1 MVIGTSVIC
10 CCLVYS
16 IMLLIL
22 YFSKRRINNTENKI
36 YSVLVVINVFGLVL
50 ELLCCYFTYYN
61 GIDTLHTMLCIICNR
76 LFILY
81 LLTWLSV
88 FTFYIFYITFT
99 KNDKIQKNM
108 ATNKKRFFITAGI
121 LYAIM
126 LVFALM
132 LPLYYFN
139 DGNYVY
145 SYGSATSL
153 LMVFGGI
160 TIVFDIFCVFKNRKN
175 IRNRQYY
182 PLFVLIIL
190 MIIVLIIRNVN
201 PGIILINSTFAFITA
216 LMFHTI
222 ENPDVQLIGE
232 LYKNK
237 KLIEKSNEDTS
248 KFLFKMTQDI
258 KNPVK
263 ELISI
268 SRDMTNETNIDV
280 LKQASKHINNYSTQ
294 IDYLINKALNISSM
308 DTQKIKIYENKYNVI
323 NLFKEISFRT
333 QEKINPEVQF
343 SFSINQNIPEYLY
356 GDAIK
361 LKQAVYSLIDN
372 AMNNT
377 KTGFINL
384 DVSSI
389 VRYNVCRLI
398 ISIEDSGQGLDT
410 DEVNKILSLNSEDLE
425 EIKLTSLEDRNNLDF
440 KSVKKIINI
449 LGGSMMLKSELQ
461 HGTTVTLVLD
471 QKIVAN
477 DDTTITQKLES
488 YEQTLYGDKKVLIVD
503 DDAEEL
509 ANITSLLEKENVI
522 VSSSVYGRDCIEKV
536 RVKMK
541 YNLIILDDD
550 MPNYSAL
557 AILQELQKIK
567 NFKTPVVV
575 MINDNKE
582 SIKLHYLK
590 DGFADCIMKSK
601 LESELARV
609 IKRF

>member
-248 KFLFKMTQDI
+248 KFFFKMT
-258 KNPVK
+258 
-263 ELISI
+263 
-268 SRDMTNETNIDV
+268 
-280 LKQASKHINNYSTQ
+280 
-294 IDYLINKALNISSM
+294 
-308 DTQKIKIYENKYNVI
+308 
-323 NLFKEISFRT
+323 
-333 QEKINPEVQF
+333 
-343 SFSINQNIPEYLY
+343 
-356 GDAIK
+356 
-361 LKQAVYSLIDN
+361 
-372 AMNNT
+372 
-377 KTGFINL
+377 
-384 DVSSI
+384 
-389 VRYNVCRLI
+389 
-398 ISIEDSGQGLDT
+398 
-410 DEVNKILSLNSEDLE
+410 
-425 EIKLTSLEDRNNLDF
+425 
-440 KSVKKIINI
+440 
-449 LGGSMMLKSELQ
+449 
-461 HGTTVTLVLD
+461 
-471 QKIVAN
+471 
-477 DDTTITQKLES
+477 
-488 YEQTLYGDKKVLIVD
+488 
-503 DDAEEL
+503 
-509 ANITSLLEKENVI
+509 
-522 VSSSVYGRDCIEKV
+522 
-536 RVKMK
+536 
-541 YNLIILDDD
+541 
-550 MPNYSAL
+550 
-557 AILQELQKIK
+557 
-567 NFKTPVVV
+567 
-575 MINDNKE
+575 
-582 SIKLHYLK
+582 
-590 DGFADCIMKSK
+590 
-601 LESELARV
+601 
-609 IKRF
+609 